1 MSKIYTP
8 KNHNGLDFNI
18 TETVLYYLKFW
29 KWFVLSAFC
38 CLTLAFLYLKFVDP
52 VYNMRA
58 SIVIKTDS
66 SKNGSMMEASIMKA
80 AGMDGLATSAAIDD
94 EIGALASQ
102 TLMRS
107 MISELGLNTVYVLKK
122 FPFDKNLY
130 NTSPIVVNYSKY
142 LSDTLSA
149 PIGMKI
155 KVEKGKDMLVDIIYD
170 DNVVNSYKVNQLPQ
184 TLNTVCGKFV
194 LDKSLNSTI
203 SEKSYKLE
211 VWIIGLNLMAEQY
224 RKNIGVSAMNKRS
237 NIINLSINETNKQ
250 KGKDILNKLIELYNI
265 DALDDKNKNAKNSA
279 IFINERIAYI
289 SKDLNTIEENVE
301 SYKKENNLTDI
312 DAEAKI
318 FLETMGTVQEKNTE
332 LEVQL
337 NIVKMIDGYMKD
349 PANKYSLIPSSLGLP
364 EALAKSANEYNSVVL
379 ERNKLLRNTSESNPT
394 VLTLND
400 QLDMMRKN
408 VSQSI
413 EQVRKDLSSTK
424 KDWSGKESEMQSRMQ
439 KMPTQEREYVDLQRQ
454 QLIKSELYIFLLKK
468 LEEAELTLASNTPKA
483 KIVDSAYNIYKPISP
498 KKFNILI
505 IALVIGIMIPIV
517 IVYLIK
523 VFKFKLTIKEELE
536 EATNVPVIGEI
547 CLDKSGER
555 VVVRDGETN
564 STAELFRL
572 LRTNIQFVL
581 KKEEKVVLITSSIS
595 GEGKSFFSLNLA
607 LSFSLMKGKKVILVG
622 LDIRNPKL
630 AEYIGV
636 NSKDG
641 ITNYL
646 ADDDMKAEDIIIPL
660 SNLHP
665 NLYLIPAGPI
675 PPNPS
680 ELLLRDRLDSLFEY
694 LRSNFDFILVDS
706 APVGMVSDTFALDRI
721 SDMTLYLYRANYTNK
736 SNLRIAESIVKNGK
750 LKNLSLVMNGTS
762 TKSAY
767 GYGYGN
773 TKKN

>member
-1 MSKIYTP
+1 
-8 KNHNGLDFNI
+8 
-18 TETVLYYLKFW
+18 
-29 KWFVLSAFC
+29 
-38 CLTLAFLYLKFVDP
+38 
-52 VYNMRA
+52 MRA

-250 KGKDILNKLIELYNI
+250 KGKDILYKFIELYNI

-555 VVVRDGETN
+555 VVVSDGETN